1 MVAIHLNKW
10 GNSQGIRLTKDILK
24 GLNFNLDEID
34 KNKIKFEP
42 KIQDGSLILKPIS
55 KNNKLD
61 ELFSG
66 FEGEVGNHKL
76 DISWGEPVGNEIW

>member
-1 MVAIHLNKW
+1 MSDTLRDSMNELMQFANNKP
-10 GNSQGIRLTKDILK
+10 NK

-42 KIQDGSLILKPIS
+42 KIQDGNLILKPIS